1 MRSFLFRLIGILE
14 IAGGFLGVVAMVRR
28 LLPLGSTYETL
39 MALIGL
45 ALFGFILIA
54 GVLLLEGSERGVTL
68 SRVAQLLQ
76 LLGHNIYVAY
86 GGIEAIDVAKEF
98 HPEIVLLDIGLPG
111 LNGYEVARRLRKDDA
126 KPYIVAISGYGS
138 SEALSRG
145 VEAGFDKHLLKPIDI
160 DNLIEI
166 LAAFKV

>member
-14 IAGGFLGVVAMVRR
+14 IAGGFLGVVASVRR

-54 GVLLLEGSERGVTL
+54 GVLLMEGSERGVAF

-76 LLGHNIYVAY
+76 LPLLATPVLSYALHSGAFINVFATLQASPRLGIDWHLGMHGFVLAVA
-86 GGIEAIDVAKEF
+86 GPAVSRIGINLLALLSWL
-98 HPEIVLLDIGLPG
+98 VL
-111 LNGYEVARRLRKDDA
+111 RLR
-126 KPYIVAISGYGS
+126 
-138 SEALSRG
+138 
-145 VEAGFDKHLLKPIDI
+145 
-160 DNLIEI
+160 
-166 LAAFKV
+166 